1 MRNGSGVLGTAAA
14 VCRLLAG
21 GAPLAGQTP
30 PAPPASL
37 QAIVVPA
44 NGRCVIKAPAES
56 GDLGAVWAVARTGLA
71 AVVRTEQSRQVAMD
85 VDLFERTYDKSG
97 RKLIDQQVT
106 SRTGVSARPVTLLS
120 ATTLRTFGYAH
131 VEADGVRFFAPDA
144 TVLASDEFGAGY
156 CMRLHDPLER
166 DSVPG
171 GIGIAFTPSAERPQT
186 DIEGVL
192 WLDRA
197 TGELRRLDYHYNRMP
212 ADFKAPSA
220 GGRLV
225 FRTLPKGLAFTQ
237 QWSLRLPIVTVG
249 ERRQGGID
257 RYSTNREDHAEKLVP
272 FAVVTGFR
280 EFGGIVKRAEVSGAP
295 AWTP

>member
-37 QAIVVPA
+37 QTIVVPA
-44 NGRCVIKAPAES
+44 NGRCV
-56 GDLGAVWAVARTGLA
+56 
-71 AVVRTEQSRQVAMD
+71 
-85 VDLFERTYDKSG
+85 DLFERSYDKPG

-120 ATTLRTFGYAH
+120 ATTHRTFGYAH

-144 TVLASDEFGAGY
+144 SVLASDEFGAGY
-156 CMRLHDPLER
+156 CMRLRDPLEW

-171 GIGIAFTPSAERPQT
+171 GIGIAFEAPPAERTRT

-220 GGRLV
+220 GGRLL
-225 FRTLPKGLAFTQ
+225 FRTLPRGLAFTP
-237 QWSLRLPIVTVG
+237 SRTLPAPGLGGGSMPEGRASPRNVG
-249 ERRQGGID
+249 EAQCQ
-257 RYSTNREDHAEKLVP
+257 AEP
-272 FAVVTGFR
+272 
-280 EFGGIVKRAEVSGAP
+280 P
-295 AWTP
+295 TPPRPVWCLW